1 MGSDIVSWGTKG
13 TSVLSLFQECTR
25 LLWPSCGSSGLES
38 ATSKAGLSP
47 ALCGLISDTQRM
59 LVWQGLQWLQPL
71 VSLPLPC
78 VRDNPRVNPRDP
90 LHHPWG
96 LDPMSSCFLFTP
108 SLAGA
113 QIPAP
118 SGVVLGLCS
127 AAHLVGSVA
136 EQRILGVQA
145 PFPGD
150 VETPSVSLGSTWR
163 AGPHPGLIFSR
174 VTCASSLFSLR
185 L

>member
-1 MGSDIVSWGTKG
+1 MGHRGHQCPPALPRSALGFCG
-13 TSVLSLFQECTR
+13 
-25 LLWPSCGSSGLES
+25 LLVGCPVWNQQQARQAFPRCSAGSSLTLRG
-38 ATSKAGLSP
+38 
-47 ALCGLISDTQRM
+47 RF
-59 LVWQGLQWLQPL
+59 VWQGLQWLQPL

-96 LDPMSSCFLFTP
+96 LDPMSSHLFLFTP

-145 PFPGD
+145 PSPGD
-150 VETPSVSLGSTWR
+150 VEAPSVSLGSTWR